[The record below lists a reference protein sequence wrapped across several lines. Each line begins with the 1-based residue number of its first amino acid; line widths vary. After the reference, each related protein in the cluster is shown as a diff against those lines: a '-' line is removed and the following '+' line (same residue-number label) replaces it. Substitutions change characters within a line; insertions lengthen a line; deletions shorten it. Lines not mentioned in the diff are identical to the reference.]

1 MVTSR
6 VRRLFCALC
15 LLATAAG
22 AQFTSFGKN
31 KVQFDEFTW
40 QRLETIH
47 FDVYFYEEERELAA
61 FAARAAETSYRAVER
76 QLAHTVQR
84 RIPLILY
91 SSHIYFEQTN
101 VIPGML
107 PEGVAGFTEFL
118 KGRVAL
124 PLSGSLPHFERVLHL
139 AGFLEQPSDKLF
151 RKIRRIFTRRA
162 LEMDEINILRG
173 VLSAIE
179 KRIDGAS
186 NNR

>member
-1 MVTSR
+1 MNRASA
-6 VRRLFCALC
+6 RLGRFALC
-15 LLATAAG
+15 FAIFACIVPESG
-22 AQFTSFGKN
+22 SAQLYRFGKN

-124 PLSGSLPHFERVLHL
+124 P
-139 AGFLEQPSDKLF
+139 
-151 RKIRRIFTRRA
+151 
-162 LEMDEINILRG
+162 
-173 VLSAIE
+173 
-179 KRIDGAS
+179 
-186 NNR
+186 